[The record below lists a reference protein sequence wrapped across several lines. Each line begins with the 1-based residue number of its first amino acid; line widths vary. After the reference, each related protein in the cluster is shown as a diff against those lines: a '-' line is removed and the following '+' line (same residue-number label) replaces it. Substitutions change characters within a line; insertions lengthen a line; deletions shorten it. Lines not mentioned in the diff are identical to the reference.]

1 VRKSLDLE
9 LHKKA
14 AVAAGTT
21 VDPTFAGPLL
31 VLKPMTDAFL
41 AVARS
46 ASLIGRLPLRRVPFR
61 TKCPLEITPAN
72 YKWVKENSPKP
83 VSAMAFSNGI
93 TLGPTKAEGTVVVTK
108 ETVKMAVAGM
118 TQALERELVGGLS
131 LFTDIAFIDP
141 ASTVLADERPG
152 SVTSGTTPVAGTADL
167 PKDIKALLKA
177 FYAGRPGATQ
187 TVLIMGPGNASEIPT
202 TMFREPI
209 LVSQAA
215 GTNVIAL
222 DPDAVLLADN
232 GMEFSHSEQATLE
245 MNDAPT
251 NPVTA
256 AVVLVSMWQL
266 NSIAFRVERFLNFQ
280 AVTGAVKYLTTP

>member
-1 VRKSLDLE
+1 
-9 LHKKA
+9 
-14 AVAAGTT
+14 
-21 VDPTFAGPLL
+21 
-31 VLKPMTDAFL
+31 
-41 AVARS
+41 
-46 ASLIGRLPLRRVPFR
+46 
-61 TKCPLEITPAN
+61 
-72 YKWVKENSPKP
+72 
-83 VSAMAFSNGI
+83 
-93 TLGPTKAEGTVVVTK
+93 
-108 ETVKMAVAGM
+108 MAVAGM

-232 GMEFSHSEQATLE
+232 GMEISHSEQATLE